1 MKLDLDILAMS
12 RDLAAHS
19 AVRQELVARNVAN
32 ADTPGYRAVDL
43 VDFSDVFNSN
53 TTDFALKLSRTTHLR
68 PSGGLAEFRTIESP
82 STGAA
87 QPNRNNVGLEEQMIK
102 GIAVQQDH
110 DLALGIYRKSLGI
123 LRLALGRGR

>member
-1 MKLDLDILAMS
+1 MS

-68 PSGGLAEFRTIESP
+68 PSDGLAEFRTIESP

>member
-1 MKLDLDILAMS
+1 LKLDLDILAMS
-12 RDLAAHS
+12 RELAAHS

-43 VDFSDVFNSN
+43 VNFSDVFNSN
-53 TTDFALKLSRTTHLR
+53 TTDFAPKISRPTHLR
-68 PSGGLAEFRTIESP
+68 PSGGVAEFRPIESP
-82 STGAA
+82 STNADK
-87 QPNRNNVGLEEQMIK
+87 PNGNNVGLEEQMIK